1 MAVSRRAVADALK
14 QVIDPEVGL
23 NIVDLGLVYHLH
35 IEDGDTVYLDLTM
48 TTPACPMSSYI
59 KQEAVSALKTVPGLR
74 RAQIDL
80 VWEPAWSPRMIN
92 PDVRERHFG
101 PMPR

>member
-1 MAVSRRAVADALK
+1 MPFDELRRRALEAL
-14 QVIDPEVGL
+14 G
-23 NIVDLGLVYHLH
+23 
-35 IEDGDTVYLDLTM
+35 

-59 KQEAVSALKTVPGLR
+59 KQEAVSALRAVPDLR

-80 VWEPAWSPRMIN
+80 VWEPAWSPQMID